1 MKTITEL
8 NGTDF
13 LRQCNKVRYAVQD
26 ILKETN
32 VLKIRETKPTLTGK
46 ESPEEVE
53 RLYREQSNKNLSKMV
68 DVMLEEKPEETMKL
82 FRLLVTPDEGE
93 TEPSGFEMVM
103 IGLNILSDKR
113 VLDFLSSLIRL
124 GQTNMGD

>member
-32 VLKIRETKPTLTGK
+32 VLKIREIKPTLTGK
-46 ESPEEVE
+46 ETPEEAIQQK
-53 RLYREQSNKNLSKMV
+53 LEQ
-68 DVMLEEKPEETMKL
+68 D
-82 FRLLVTPDEGE
+82 G
-93 TEPSGFEMVM
+93 
-103 IGLNILSDKR
+103 
-113 VLDFLSSLIRL
+113 
-124 GQTNMGD
+124 

>member
-46 ESPEEVE
+46 ETPEEVE
-53 RLYREQSNKNLSKMV
+53 RLYREQANKNLSKML
-68 DVMLEEKPEETMKL
+68 DAMLEEKPEETIKL
-82 FRLLVTPDEGE
+82 FRLLVITEDGE
-93 TEPSGFEMVM
+93 AEPTGFDMVI
-103 IGLNILSDKR
+103 IGMNILTDKR
-113 VLDFLSSLIRL
+113 VMDFLSSLIRL
-124 GQTNMGD
+124 GQTNTDG